1 MRTALPMCPDLPQD
15 DAGPVEHVRV
25 NRMNRGSF
33 GPAAGVWRCVA
44 FLLLPIMVMLA
55 SSPAA
60 QAQRL
65 TFRQYSQDQGLSN
78 LGLQCLNQD
87 RSGFVLVCTENGAA
101 RYDGREFQLFGT
113 EQGLPG
119 QGIVYDMEV
128 AADGRLFVVFSNAV
142 YVSELARPLDP
153 FARGHFTALKSD
165 TGPIE
170 IDAAHA
176 GAMLGNNLLLVERGQ
191 LRIART
197 NPGDAPGTIPKLTAF
212 FTPAMIAHDP
222 ALAHIVSVTITSDG
236 FWLGCGEGQACHIVA
251 TKDGTIRSVAVSGPS
266 DGLPKRHWAAF
277 LRDRHGTIWARS
289 LDLIARRAA
298 DGSRFTIEEI
308 PGGPGRY
315 AGHADRLVL
324 TEAPSGHVLT
334 QGRTSLLI
342 RKDGVWRSLNLVQG
356 VPEGEIVAIMF
367 DREGSLWFAVRNQ
380 GAFRGVG
387 VGEWE
392 NWTRDDGLSD
402 NVIWQMSRSGTGP
415 LWAATEGGAD
425 ALVAN
430 QQSSR
435 SLTHLNGSGFAV
447 AVTPLGRVWH
457 ATLDGTVSRFDPSTG
472 VVAVIANLP
481 PTDEIFPDPPR
492 AGFPR
497 SLWFGTHDGLY
508 KVEDPDAMPAT
519 PPVRVDGVQGRVR
532 DITRGPDDTLWLISD
547 HELLH
552 QEAGGTIRTVLS
564 VGTGINP
571 SPRAL
576 AFATDG
582 TLWVG
587 SGIAGIQR
595 LHLDHDR
602 VMSTDAI
609 AIPRL
614 GSNNVLFLRQDHRG
628 WMWVGGDRGLDIWNP
643 DESGIAGSID
653 RGWHHLD
660 EEDGLLSNDLDE
672 GSMFEDPDGSLW
684 FGTGHGISHLLDP
697 GPVLVS
703 LPLHPVITSVL
714 LGHRTLPTGTVKWS
728 HDPMVVRFSALDY
741 RDERSVRFR
750 YRLAGVDR
758 DWVDTAER
766 EVRYPELPPGHL
778 TFSVMAYD
786 PLKRRTSAPISFDIM
801 VQAPWWRTGLFLTV
815 CAFTFCALAV
825 SIWRLRISYLLGRQ
839 RQLEALVAERTSEI
853 EQARAVLFEQ
863 ATRDSLTGLLN
874 RPATMQAFDQA
885 IEQAGSDS
893 TPLAI
898 ALVDL
903 DHFKSINDRFGH
915 LGGDDVL
922 REISRRLKSSL
933 HTGEFAG
940 RYGGE
945 ELVLILPSERRS
957 SGGRTQQLREAMVA
971 APIAVEGSSIAITC
985 SIGVAWYHPGDT
997 SETLLRRADQYLYIA
1012 KNSGRDRI
1020 EVEPDLGRAKAV

>member
-1 MRTALPMCPDLPQD
+1 MSTAGSWLWAIVTAL
-15 DAGPVEHVRV
+15 V
-25 NRMNRGSF
+25 
-33 GPAAGVWRCVA
+33 PAAM
-44 FLLLPIMVMLA
+44 IILA
-55 SSPAA
+55 GAPAA
-60 QAQRL
+60 EAQRL

-101 RYDGREFQLFGT
+101 RYDGREFKLFGT

-119 QGIVYDMEV
+119 QGIVYEMEV
-128 AADGRLFVVFSNAV
+128 AADGRLFVVFSNGV
-142 YVSELARPLDP
+142 YVSEPANPANP
-153 FARGHFTALKSD
+153 FARGHFTALESD
-165 TGPIE
+165 AGPIE
-170 IDAAHA
+170 INAAHSS
-176 GAMLGNNLLLVERGQ
+176 AMLGNELLLVERGQ
-191 LRIART
+191 LRIARAA
-197 NPGDAPGTIPKLTAF
+197 PGDAPGAIPKLTSYF
-212 FTPAMIAHDP
+212 SPAMIAHEP
-222 ALAHIVSVTITSDG
+222 ALAHVVSVAVTSDG
-236 FWLGCGEGQACHIVA
+236 IWLGCGDGQACHVNL
-251 TKDGTIRSVAVSGPS
+251 TSSGAIQKVTLS
-266 DGLPKRHWAAF
+266 GQANGLPKRQWAAF
-277 LRDRHGTIWARS
+277 LRDRHGTFWARS
-289 LDLIARRAA
+289 LDLIARLAP
-298 DGSRFTIEEI
+298 GSSRFTIEEV

-324 TEAPSGHVLT
+324 TEAPSGHILT
-334 QGRTSLLI
+334 QGRTGLLV
-342 RKDGVWRSLNLVQG
+342 RRGGVWRTLNMVQG

-367 DREGSLWFAVRNQ
+367 DREGSLWVAVRNQ

-402 NVIWQMSRSGTGP
+402 NVIWQMSRSGSGP
-415 LWAATEGGAD
+415 LWAATEGGTD
-425 ALVAN
+425 ALVTN
-430 QQSSR
+430 QQPSQT
-435 SLTHLNGSGFAV
+435 LTHLDGSGFAV

-457 ATLDGTVSRFDPSTG
+457 ATLDGVVRRFDPSTG
-472 VVAVIANLP
+472 ADSVVASVP
-481 PTDEIFPDPPR
+481 PTDQMVLDPPG
-492 AGFPR
+492 ANHPR
-497 SLWFGTHDGLY
+497 RLWLGTHEGFYRVD
-508 KVEDPDAMPAT
+508 DPDAVPAT
-519 PPVRVDGVQGRVR
+519 APVHVDGVMGRIR
-532 DITRGPDDTLWLISD
+532 NITHGPDGTLWLISD
-547 HELLH
+547 HELMH
-552 QEAGGTIRTVLS
+552 QEASGTMRRMLS
-564 VGTGINP
+564 TGNGINP
-571 SPRAL
+571 NPRAL
-576 AFATDG
+576 AFAPDG

-602 VMSTDAI
+602 IVSIDAI
-609 AIPRL
+609 AMPQL
-614 GSNNVLFLRQDHRG
+614 GSNNVLFLWQDRRG

-643 DESGIAGSID
+643 GESKNGNSID
-653 RGWHHLD
+653 QGWHHLD

-684 FGTGHGISHLLDP
+684 FGTGHGISHLLNP
-697 GPVLVS
+697 APVLVS

-714 LGHRTLPTGTVKWS
+714 LGHRVLPGGTVAWS
-728 HDPMVVRFSALDY
+728 HDPLVIRFSALDY

-750 YRLAGVDR
+750 YKLAGVDS

-786 PLKRRTSAPISFDIM
+786 PLKRRTSTPISFDIM
-801 VQAPWWRTGLFLTV
+801 VQAPWWRTGLFLVV
-815 CAFTFCALAV
+815 CAFALCALAV
-825 SIWRLRISYLLGRQ
+825 SLWKLRISYLLGRQ

-874 RPATMQAFDQA
+874 RPATMQVFDQA
-885 IEQAGSDS
+885 IEQASLGD

-922 REISRRLKSSL
+922 REIARRLKGAL
-933 HTGEFAG
+933 QPGEFAG

-945 ELVLILPSERRS
+945 ELVLILPNEIRS
-957 SGGRTQQLREAMVA
+957 PDGRTQQLRAAMVG
-971 APIAVEGSSIAITC
+971 APIAVEGSSIVVAC
-985 SIGVAWYHPGDT
+985 SIGVSWYRHGDT
-997 SETLLRRADQYLYIA
+997 SETLLRRADRYLYVA

-1020 EVEPDLGRAKAV
+1020 EFEPDQDRAEVS